1 MLEVFD
7 SLTEEEAQDEPILR
21 EYGIDFETGKLN
33 GKIVEGKDALRV
45 WIYFALK
52 IARYRYRMFTWD
64 YGNEFEDLI
73 GTAYSIDYRLSEIE
87 RMTRECLT
95 AHPNIQG
102 ISDFEAEF
110 SGSTLKIRFTV
121 DSDFGLFTEETEEQN
136 IV

>member
-1 MLEVFD
+1 MLEVFRE
-7 SLTEEEAQDEPILR
+7 LQEEETLGEPVLH
-21 EYGIDFETGKLN
+21 EYGVDFQTGKLT
-33 GKIVEGKDALRV
+33 GEIVEGKDALRV

-102 ISDFEAEF
+102 ISDFEAAF

-121 DSDFGLFTEETEEQN
+121 DSDFGGFTEETEEQN
-136 IV
+136 FV